1 MDFGKLARV
10 TSSKWYWPAVAAV
23 SAFAGIGVGI
33 LVDRLTAGEEGE
45 DPVDVEEP
53 GKPVVVSERSSIEEA
68 EVSSAFRKPD
78 ISTICRPNSQLVDYT
93 KFYPEKGTD
102 TDGDAEAEQHQPK
115 PQGASA
121 VEIISEEEFV
131 AATGNDDGYV
141 TATGTFFPDDRILA
155 GWNDKS
161 EPKDVNETIGEEAA
175 ALFED
180 ESVDAVYVRNT
191 VLKVLYEVVRGNG
204 LYEDEG

>member
-1 MDFGKLARV
+1 MDLNAKIAAFAA
-10 TSSKWYWPAVAAV
+10 SKWYWPAVAAAA
-23 SAFAGIGVGI
+23 AFAGIGVGM
-33 LVDRLTAGEEGE
+33 LVDRLTAEEDGEGPVDEGE
-45 DPVDVEEP
+45 P
-53 GKPVVVSERSSIEEA
+53 GRPVVVSERSSLEEP

-78 ISTICRPNSQLVDYT
+78 ISQLVDYT
-93 KFYPEKGTD
+93 KFYPETGTD

-161 EPKDVNETIGEEAA
+161 EPKDVKETIGEEAV